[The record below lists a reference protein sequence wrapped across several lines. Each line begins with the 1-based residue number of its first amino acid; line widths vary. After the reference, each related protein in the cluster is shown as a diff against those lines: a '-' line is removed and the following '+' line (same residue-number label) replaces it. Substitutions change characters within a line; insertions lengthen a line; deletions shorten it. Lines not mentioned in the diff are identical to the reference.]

1 MDDPQLIESIKK
13 GVAQALGL
21 NAQDINLC
29 QDEKIAR
36 VKGKTIEKFDFPKN
50 SEYFICF
57 EKCIFEVDISI
68 RTATSLI
75 LHFRETHFQAINISY
90 ARIKELQILS
100 SCIHGSVFIAEHN
113 HFDNIVLQ
121 GCTFCNRFEISST
134 RVINFFFMTNNHF
147 KKAPFVLSDSY
158 FEGACIL
165 RENTFYGAEVRLCTF
180 QSNLDFSLSELST
193 LLIFIGNKLS
203 DERLVVF
210 HFARAFFDF
219 DILQNW
225 IQQADK
231 KTEVL
236 PNSAPSNCFIKSS
249 IPILHTDNPIN
260 QYFLKSNSCPKT
272 LLQSYQETTINIK
285 KISNNN
291 GSIVESSSWNTQSL
305 YCKEIELD
313 SKLRETWNWRDWI
326 DKWQLRLY
334 RHTSDHHT
342 DLLKIISWV
351 LIAIGVFGLL
361 LFACKYGTNLKT
373 FIDNHSKNA
382 FVALFDMSFIK
393 QSKIIGLAYL
403 LGFCALF
410 WKWSRIIFFSSI
422 TLCMTLI
429 SYKYIL
435 GVGSFLTSKTSSNPI
450 ENFLLVL
457 YTLVMILLLFSL
469 QKTARK
475 NSIVPN

>member
-1 MDDPQLIESIKK
+1 MDDPQLIKSIRE
-13 GVAQALGL
+13 GVAQALDL

-29 QDEKIAR
+29 PDEKIAR
-36 VKGKTIEKFDFPKN
+36 VEGKTIGKFDFPKN

-57 EKCIFEVDISI
+57 EKCIFKVDISI

-100 SCIHGSVFIAEHN
+100 SYIHGSVLIAEHN

-121 GCTFCNRFEISST
+121 RCIFCNRFEISST
-134 RVINFFFMTNNHF
+134 RVIDSLFATNNHF
-147 KKAPFVLSDSY
+147 KKTPFVLSDSY

-165 RENTFYGAEVRLCTF
+165 RENTFYGLEVRLCTF
-180 QSNLDFSLSELST
+180 QSNLDLSLSELST
-193 LLIFIGNKLS
+193 PLIFIGNKIA
-203 DERLVVF
+203 DERLAVF
-210 HFARAFFDF
+210 HFTRAFFDF

-236 PNSAPSNCFIKSS
+236 PNPMSSSWLIKSS
-249 IPILHTDNPIN
+249 TPILYTDNPIN
-260 QYFLKSNSCPKT
+260 QYFLESNSYPKT
-272 LLQSYQETTINIK
+272 LLQTYQETTISIK

-291 GSIVESSSWNTQSL
+291 GSIIESSSWNTQSL

-313 SKLRETWNWRDWI
+313 SKLRESWNWRDWI
-326 DKWQLRLY
+326 DKWQLCLY

-342 DLLKIISWV
+342 DLLKIISWIV
-351 LIAIGVFGLL
+351 VVIGGFGLA
-361 LFACKYGTNLKT
+361 LFACKYGTNLQA
-373 FIDNHSKNA
+373 FIDNHSKGTLVGFFNVP
-382 FVALFDMSFIK
+382 FFT
-393 QSKIIGLAYL
+393 QSKIIGLVYL
-403 LGFCALF
+403 FGFCSLF
-410 WKWSRIIFFSSI
+410 WRWSRLLFFSSI
-422 TLCMTLI
+422 AFWIAYCKPSLI
-429 SYKYIL
+429 F
-435 GVGSFLTSKTSSNPI
+435 GVMNLIDRSPRSGV
-450 ENFLLVL
+450 ENLLLVF

-475 NSIVPN
+475 NSIIPS

>member
-180 QSNLDFSLSELST
+180 QSNLDF
-193 LLIFIGNKLS
+193 
-203 DERLVVF
+203 
-210 HFARAFFDF
+210 
-219 DILQNW
+219 
-225 IQQADK
+225 
-231 KTEVL
+231 
-236 PNSAPSNCFIKSS
+236 
-249 IPILHTDNPIN
+249 
-260 QYFLKSNSCPKT
+260 
-272 LLQSYQETTINIK
+272 
-285 KISNNN
+285 
-291 GSIVESSSWNTQSL
+291 
-305 YCKEIELD
+305 
-313 SKLRETWNWRDWI
+313 
-326 DKWQLRLY
+326 
-334 RHTSDHHT
+334 
-342 DLLKIISWV
+342 
-351 LIAIGVFGLL
+351 
-361 LFACKYGTNLKT
+361 
-373 FIDNHSKNA
+373 HSP
-382 FVALFDMSFIK
+382 
-393 QSKIIGLAYL
+393 
-403 LGFCALF
+403 
-410 WKWSRIIFFSSI
+410 
-422 TLCMTLI
+422 
-429 SYKYIL
+429 
-435 GVGSFLTSKTSSNPI
+435 SFL
-450 ENFLLVL
+450 L
-457 YTLVMILLLFSL
+457 Y
-469 QKTARK
+469 
-475 NSIVPN
+475 